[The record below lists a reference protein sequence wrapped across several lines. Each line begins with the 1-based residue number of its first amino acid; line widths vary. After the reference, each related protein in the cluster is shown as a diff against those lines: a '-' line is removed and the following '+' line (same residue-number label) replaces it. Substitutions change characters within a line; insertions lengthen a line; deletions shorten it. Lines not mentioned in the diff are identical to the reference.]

1 MSNVSIFGCKLNET
15 SKTLAEHGWRVIGL
29 QTSDIGPQ
37 IITWQTAGGTIC
49 SFHDGMLT
57 IKGSLPSGLQSF
69 MDAGGL
75 LPSGPYPTVQV
86 FGEHS
91 LTTEEYEKFVWRM
104 ADLPR
109 HPIPGDQNY
118 DEKHAAHHAAKE
130 HAYNQW
136 EAAVAA
142 VHGPREE
149 S

>member
-1 MSNVSIFGCKLNET
+1 MSEVSIFGCTLKET
-15 SKTLAEHGWRVIGL
+15 TESMRANGYNMTTIETTAAVPGCISWV
-29 QTSDIGPQ
+29 
-37 IITWQTAGGTIC
+37 TAGGTRC
-49 SFHDGMLT
+49 SIYEGMLT
-57 IKGSLPSGLQSF
+57 IKGSLPSGIQSF
-69 MDAGGL
+69 LDAGGI
-75 LPSGPYPTVQV
+75 LPSGPYPKVSV
-86 FGEHS
+86 FEHS
-91 LTTEEYEKFVWRM
+91 LPAEEYEKFVWRM

-142 VHGPREE
+142 VHGPREG